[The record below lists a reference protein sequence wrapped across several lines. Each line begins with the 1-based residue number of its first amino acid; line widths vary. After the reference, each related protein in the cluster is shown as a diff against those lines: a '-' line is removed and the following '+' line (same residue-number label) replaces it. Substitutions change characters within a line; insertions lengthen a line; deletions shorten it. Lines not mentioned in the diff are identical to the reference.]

1 MSVSSLVQS
10 LAQEK
15 PGKGWKVIGE
25 LKDQGIALVKGSACN
40 AGDTGDFGSIPGSG
54 RSPGV
59 GQATHCSIL
68 AWRIPSTEEPG
79 GLSSIGLQRAG
90 HN

>member
-25 LKDQGIALVKGSACN
+25 LKDQGIALVKESACN
-40 AGDTGDFGSIPGSG
+40 AGDTGDFGSVPGSG
-54 RSPGV
+54 RSPAVFLLGDSCRLRSLV
-59 GQATHCSIL
+59 DYCS
-68 AWRIPSTEEPG
+68 
-79 GLSSIGLQRAG
+79 
-90 HN
+90 

>member
-25 LKDQGIALVKGSACN
+25 LKNQGIALVKESACN

-54 RSPGV
+54 RSLELGRQPTAVFLLGESCRLRS
-59 GQATHCSIL
+59 QADYHS
-68 AWRIPSTEEPG
+68 
-79 GLSSIGLQRAG
+79 
-90 HN
+90 